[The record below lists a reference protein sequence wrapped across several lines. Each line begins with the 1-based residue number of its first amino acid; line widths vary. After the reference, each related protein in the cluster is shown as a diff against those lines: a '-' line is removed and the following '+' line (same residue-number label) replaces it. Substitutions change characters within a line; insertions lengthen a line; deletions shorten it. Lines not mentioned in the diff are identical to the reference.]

1 MARDPT
7 VRPSS
12 PSTDLTPILAAAQRA
27 RAAGKRDEAAAL
39 LERAL
44 AADPDHAE
52 ALEDYA
58 LLALDAGRPQ
68 LALTA
73 AARWS
78 QSQPASATAKN
89 VLGIACRQ
97 SGRLAEA
104 IARLT
109 EAVALDPDFFDARVN
124 LANALLDAGDPQ
136 AALPHYRRALAL
148 NPNAAAVHNNLG
160 NLHRELRQPTE
171 ALASYGRAL
180 ELDPG
185 HARAWSNVGNIRKDL
200 GDTGGALDAFRRS
213 LALAPNRPEVWSN
226 LLLTLN
232 ASDTTTADEIAAE
245 HRAFGRRFAP
255 LLPPLPPRDDVPLAG
270 RRLRVGYVS
279 ADFRKHAVATF
290 FLPLIEA
297 HDRSAFEVFCYY
309 NQPRGDDVTTRI
321 QSLAEHFLPV
331 AGMPDRALAARIR
344 QDGIDVLIDLN
355 GHTADNRL
363 PLFFLRPAPIQA
375 TWLGYLGPTGVPT
388 IDWRITDIHADP
400 ENAASPPGLEAP
412 WRLPSTMWCYRPYA
426 EAPDVS
432 PLPSAA
438 TGIVTFG
445 CLNNPGKVSPTV
457 LDAWSEILANTPQS
471 RLLLLT
477 SPDAGRIDELRRR
490 FGRVTAAPDR
500 LEFIS
505 RVPLA
510 DYLRLYSRI
519 DVALDTW
526 PYTGGTTSCDAL
538 WMGVPVVSLAA
549 DRPFARSGRSIL
561 AQLGL
566 ADLVASTPSHYVS
579 IACALANDRERLAA
593 LRAAL
598 RPRMAASPLTDAVA
612 FARDFEA
619 ALKAMWDMRHGDGPV
634 GARP

>member
-1 MARDPT
+1 M
-7 VRPSS
+7 
-12 PSTDLTPILAAAQRA
+12 TPILAAAQRA

-58 LLALDAGRPQ
+58 LLALEAGRPQ

-78 QSQPASATAKN
+78 QSRPASAAAKN

-104 IARLT
+104 IVRLT

-124 LANALLDAGDPQ
+124 LGNALLDAGDPQ

-148 NPNAAAVHNNLG
+148 NPDAAAVHNNLG

-171 ALASYGRAL
+171 ALASYRRAL
-180 ELDPG
+180 ALDPG
-185 HARAWSNVGNIRKDL
+185 HARAWSNVGNIQKDL
-200 GDTGGALDAFRRS
+200 GDTRGALDAFRRS

-232 ASDTTTADEIAAE
+232 TSDATTADEIAAE
-245 HRAFGRRFAP
+245 HRAFGRHFAP
-255 LLPPLPPRDDVPLAG
+255 LLPPLPPRDDVPLAE

-290 FLPLIEA
+290 FLPLLEA

-344 QDGIDVLIDLN
+344 QDGIDILIDLN

-363 PLFFLRPAPIQA
+363 PLFFLRPAPVQA

-388 IDWRITDIHADP
+388 IDWRITDVHADP
-400 ENAASPPGLEAP
+400 EGQAMRARPRGAMAAAAHDVVLSALRRGAGRVAAALGRDRGCHL
-412 WRLPSTMWCYRPYA
+412 RLPQQSGQGLA
-426 EAPDVS
+426 D
-432 PLPSAA
+432 
-438 TGIVTFG
+438 
-445 CLNNPGKVSPTV
+445 
-457 LDAWSEILANTPQS
+457 DARRVVGDPRNTPQS
-471 RLLLLT
+471 RVLLLT
-477 SPDAGRIDELRRR
+477 SPDAGRVDELRRH
-490 FGRVTAAPDR
+490 
-500 LEFIS
+500 
-505 RVPLA
+505 
-510 DYLRLYSRI
+510 
-519 DVALDTW
+519 
-526 PYTGGTTSCDAL
+526 
-538 WMGVPVVSLAA
+538 
-549 DRPFARSGRSIL
+549 FARAAASHPIASNSSPASRSPTIC
-561 AQLGL
+561 ASIR
-566 ADLVASTPSHYVS
+566 ASTSRSTRGP
-579 IACALANDRERLAA
+579 IPAER
-593 LRAAL
+593 RAAT
-598 RPRMAASPLTDAVA
+598 RCG
-612 FARDFEA
+612 
-619 ALKAMWDMRHGDGPV
+619 W
-634 GARP
+634 ARPS